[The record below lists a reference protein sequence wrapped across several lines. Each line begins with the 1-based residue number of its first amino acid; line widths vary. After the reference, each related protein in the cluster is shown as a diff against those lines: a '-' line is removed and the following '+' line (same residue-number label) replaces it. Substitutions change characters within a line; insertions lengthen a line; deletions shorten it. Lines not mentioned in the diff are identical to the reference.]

1 MKSAKKQEI
10 RDNQPMKTVQPAN
23 REFRYEDPVSAR
35 AEEGLIRLLY
45 LDPGLARKRELP
57 GAEQFTSPLLGRF
70 YAELLHRIGEN
81 APIST
86 GVLTGQFTGEEM
98 SHFIGILNKEEDLS
112 NGDRA
117 LGDYIDTIIG
127 RQTDREADL
136 ADLAKKY
143 RQTKGY
149 GGHKT

>member
-1 MKSAKKQEI
+1 MFLQALRRI
-10 RDNQPMKTVQPAN
+10 R
-23 REFRYEDPVSAR
+23 
-35 AEEGLIRLLY
+35 
-45 LDPGLARKRELP
+45 
-57 GAEQFTSPLLGRF
+57 
-70 YAELLHRIGEN
+70 EN

-86 GVLTGQFTGEEM
+86 GVLTGQFTGDEM
-98 SHFIGILNKEEDLS
+98 SHFITILNKEEDLS